1 MRLAMSGQQFGE
13 EEALENVLH
22 TLKRFSVPWI
32 ELWTFNLIGGQ
43 GYQCGSANLQL
54 TKEVLDKCGI
64 GVACITNGGA
74 SYDETRN
81 DPEKYIRAMKHTIDA
96 ARALGA
102 KLVNCY
108 AHNYAMLG
116 SDSIRALV
124 EVMEPIV
131 RYAQRMGITIVLENE
146 ADDLSGTP
154 EGMLEILAAV
164 DSDAF
169 KTTFDPANFF
179 QANVEAFPFAY
190 EILREHIAH
199 VHVKNGCQ
207 FRPEVHQKLAEGGN
221 FAPPNDGKHI
231 YYPPVPD
238 GAINIEGFLKRLK
251 EDGYGGFCT
260 LEPHV
265 EGSMIMEYYDIE
277 TRYMIEKGIV

>member
-13 EEALENVLH
+13 KEALENVSR
-22 TLKRFSVPWI
+22 TLKGFSVSWI

-54 TKEVLDKCGI
+54 TKEVLDHYEI

-81 DPEKYIRAMKHTIDA
+81 DPEKYIRAMMHTIDA
-96 ARALGA
+96 ARVLGA
-102 KLVNCY
+102 NLVNCY
-108 AHNYAMLG
+108 AHNYASLG
-116 SDSIRALV
+116 SDSIEPLV

-131 RYAQRMGITIVLENE
+131 RYAQRIGITIVLENE

-154 EGMLEILAAV
+154 EGMLKILSAM

-169 KTTFDPANFF
+169 KTTFDPANYY

-190 EILREHIAH
+190 EMLREHIAH
-199 VHVKNGCQ
+199 VHVKNGCH
-207 FRPEVHQKLAEGGN
+207 FRPEVHDKLAKGGN
-221 FAPPNDGKHI
+221 FAPPNDDKHM

-238 GAINIEGFLKRLK
+238 GAINIEGFLNRLK
-251 EDGYGGFCT
+251 KDGYDGFCT

-265 EGSMIMEYYDIE
+265 EGSMITDYYDIE
-277 TRYMIEKGIV
+277 TRYMVDKGIA

>member
-13 EEALENVLH
+13 EEALENVSR
-22 TLKRFSVPWI
+22 TLKRFSVSWI

-43 GYQCGSANLQL
+43 EYQCGGANLQL
-54 TKEVLDKCGI
+54 TKEVLDECGI

-81 DPEKYIRAMKHTIDA
+81 DPEKYIRAMKHTINA
-96 ARALGA
+96 ARVLGA

-108 AHNYAMLG
+108 AHNYALLG
-116 SDSIRALV
+116 SDSIKPLV
-124 EVMEPIV
+124 EVMKPIV
-131 RYAQRMGITIVLENE
+131 RYAQSMGITIVLENE

-154 EGMLEILAAV
+154 EGMLKILAAM

-169 KTTFDPANFF
+169 KTTFDPANYY

-190 EILREHIAH
+190 EMLREHIAH

-207 FRPEVHQKLAEGGN
+207 FRSEVHQKLAKGGN
-221 FAPPNDGKHI
+221 FAPPNDSKHI
-231 YYPPVPD
+231 YYPPLSD
-238 GAINIEGFLKRLK
+238 GAVNIEGFLKRLK
-251 EDGYGGFCT
+251 EDGYEGFCT

-265 EGSMIMEYYDIE
+265 EGSMIVEYYDSE
-277 TRYMIEKGIV
+277 TRYMIDKGIV